1 MPSQKVLEQ
10 KQAIVSALADELKE
24 AATAVVVD
32 YRGITV
38 ADDTVLRREFREN
51 GCTYRVV
58 KNTLLRLA
66 AKEAGHEEWS
76 QFLEGT
82 TAIAMSKEDVVA
94 PARIAAQYAT
104 KSKGAYSI
112 KGGFIDG
119 KEASVEELN
128 ELATVPSK
136 DVLLARVL
144 GGLNSPIVAL
154 AMTIKEIAD
163 KKEQETA

>member
-1 MPSQKVLEQ
+1 LPSQKVLEE
-10 KQAIVSALADELKE
+10 KQAIVAQLADELKQ
-24 AATAVVVD
+24 ASTAVIVD

-38 ADDTVLRREFREN
+38 ADDTVLRREYREA
-51 GCTYRVV
+51 GVTYRVV

-66 AKEAGHEEWS
+66 AKEAGHEGWEGI
-76 QFLEGT
+76 LEGT
-82 TAIAMSKEDVVA
+82 TAIAMSASDVVA
-94 PARIAAQYAT
+94 PARIAAQYST
-104 KSKGAYSI
+104 KSKGAYTI

-128 ELATVPSK
+128 ELATVPAK
-136 DVLLARVL
+136 DVLLAKML
-144 GGLNSPIVAL
+144 GGLNSPIVKF